1 MKILLDSAISSMY
14 NIDMVRNKM
23 LKKRTYFMNVNDIA
37 AIEKLAMQNDMTNSD
52 IVRMAVK
59 EFIKRKNR

>member
-1 MKILLDSAISSMY
+1 MY